1 MRAPV
6 MCSGSLSES
15 VFVLLGDAA
24 PLRIPLVCL
33 ALMVELLLSKMQ
45 NRCAQHTHMQ
55 LLVDDEREKTML
67 SCCFVRLHRLVVLM
81 LRVKSSCFASER
93 NLDVH
98 VGSVLRYTVATL
110 NGS

>member
-1 MRAPV
+1 

-24 PLRIPLVCL
+24 PLRIPLVRL

-45 NRCAQHTHMQ
+45 NRCAQYTHM
-55 LLVDDEREKTML
+55 LLLIDDETETML
-67 SCCFVRLHRLVVLM
+67 SCCFCEASPSCCSDAQSEVL
-81 LRVKSSCFASER
+81 LFASER

-98 VGSVLRYTVATL
+98 VEFVLRYTSATF